1 MMLMHNVFILLR
13 LNELF
18 SMLGFV
24 VYLPERGHSER
35 GQAGGA
41 GALVRQRL
49 FPPQQ
54 TSLRILHSQR

>member
-1 MMLMHNVFILLR
+1 
-13 LNELF
+13 
-18 SMLGFV
+18 MLGFV

-54 TSLRILHSQR
+54 TSLRILHSQRLTFSI